1 MSNHPRIQTP
11 AGYAPG
17 YAVGYADPADNLILV
32 SEAERL
38 PVASVAPAPAALT
51 GQTSSSLVAGPF
63 EAVPGRIVTVTLGG
77 IWQGTIT
84 LLRSTDGGS
93 TLVALRVAGE
103 PWAEYSKPGCEQAWL
118 ETEDRASFYLDVQ
131 LASGTVAY
139 RVSQ

>member
-1 MSNHPRIQTP
+1 MSNQRRIQTP
-11 AGYAPG
+11 AGYASG

-38 PVASVAPAPAALT
+38 PVAPVAPAPAAFV
-51 GQTSSSLVAGPF
+51 GQASTALVAGPF
-63 EAVPGRIVTVTLGG
+63 EAVAGRVVTVTLGG
-77 IWQGTIT
+77 TWEGTIR

-103 PWAEYSKPGCEQAWL
+103 PWAEYSQPGCEQAWL
-118 ETEDRASFYLDVQ
+118 ETEDGASFYLDVQ
-131 LASGTVAY
+131 LVSGTADY